1 MKTSLPA
8 RMVRLPLALI
18 VKATRKRF
26 AFKLFVL
33 WYGVTLYFCQGSDFE
48 EDGGGEAAVDM
59 GFKIEP

>member
-1 MKTSLPA
+1 MVTLSLT
-8 RMVRLPLALI
+8 LI

-26 AFKLFVL
+26 AFNSFFG
-33 WYGVTLYFCQGSDFE
+33 YGVTLYFCQGSDFE

>member
-1 MKTSLPA
+1 
-8 RMVRLPLALI
+8 MVRLPLALI

-26 AFKLFVL
+26 AFNLFFL